1 MNYRA
6 IFKRRNRDG
15 VSSEVTTMSLWI
27 RRKEPNGKIHYIGS
41 GVVFLLFPLV
51 GILIALLLPL
61 VQSCREWL
69 RG

>member
-1 MNYRA
+1 MPDRA
-6 IFKRRNRDG
+6 DIAF
-15 VSSEVTTMSLWI
+15 
-27 RRKEPNGKIHYIGS
+27 RKEPNGKIHYIGS
-41 GVVFLLFPLV
+41 GVVFLLFPLL